1 MRLWLMSHAYC
12 CHLIGQFWDIRQPN
26 PVMTLDLPER
36 LYCAD
41 VVSGWAWQKHC
52 GTSSYRVE
60 HCHFM
65 VPPLIDCRI
74 SPLVWWAPRTAA
86 SSV

>member
-1 MRLWLMSHAYC
+1 MLSC

-41 VVSGWAWQKHC
+41 VVSGRGLA
-52 GTSSYRVE
+52 G
-60 HCHFM
+60 
-65 VPPLIDCRI
+65 
-74 SPLVWWAPRTAA
+74 
-86 SSV
+86 

>member
-1 MRLWLMSHAYC
+1 MRLWLMSRAYC

-41 VVSGWAWQKHC
+41 VVSGRGLAEALC
-52 GTSSYRVE
+52 GTSLYRVE
-60 HCHFM
+60 HC
-65 VPPLIDCRI
+65 
-74 SPLVWWAPRTAA
+74 
-86 SSV
+86 